1 MRFHAGLRETLRMA
15 FAMIWERKVRSGL
28 TLLGV
33 VVGTTTVI
41 VIGSILT
48 GMSERVDRVTESFGT
63 NVLLVSKYDSIGP
76 RFRDMTADERS
87 RRDLTEGDVE
97 AVDALPSV
105 VGASAQVMLG
115 KFDPSSSS
123 VTVKHDG
130 VEYSRPMVQGVTASF
145 ADVRNIE
152 IADGRFFTSAE
163 EQRRARVVVVPQA
176 SVERLFGSLSP
187 LEREIEIDGTAFR
200 VVGVRARGVGGL
212 FGGESPDDR
221 MFYAPYRTLAGMHPE
236 LDDISIS
243 VRVRDGM
250 MTKATDDI
258 AETLRARR
266 GRRAN
271 DQNDFSISKP
281 EAIFETFRQMEA
293 ILALVVIPISG
304 AGLLVGGVGV
314 MNILLVSV
322 TERTK
327 EIGVRRAIGAKRS
340 DIVAQFLVEA
350 ATLTGLGGAIGILLG
365 WLVSATGKLLLPSIP
380 SSVPLWAV
388 ALGFGVSVG
397 TGLVF
402 GLWPAVKAARLD
414 PIAALRFE

>member
-1 MRFHAGLRETLRMA
+1 MRIQTGVLETLRMA
-15 FAMIWERKVRSGL
+15 FGVLWERKARSAL

-33 VVGTTTVI
+33 IVGTTTVI

-48 GMSERVDRVTESFGT
+48 GMSQRVDKVTESFGT
-63 NVLLVSKYDSIGP
+63 NVLLVSKYDSVGP

-87 RRDLTEGDVE
+87 RKDLTVGDVE
-97 AVDALPSV
+97 ALDALTTV
-105 VGASAQVMLG
+105 DGASAQVMLG
-115 KFDPSSSS
+115 NFDPSSSS
-123 VTVKHDG
+123 MTVKHAG
-130 VEYSRPMVQGVTASF
+130 VEYSRPLIQGVSANF
-145 ADVRNIE
+145 ADVRSL
-152 IADGRFFTSAE
+152 ALSDGRFFTAAE
-163 EQRRARVVVVPQA
+163 EQRRSRVVVIPQA
-176 SVERLFGSLSP
+176 SVERLFGSVSP
-187 LEREIEIDGTAFR
+187 VDREVEIEGQAYR
-200 VVGVRARGVGGL
+200 VVGVRARSVGGL

-221 MFYAPYRTLAGMHPE
+221 MFYVPYRTIAGMHPE

-243 VRVRDGM
+243 VKARDGM
-250 MTKATDDI
+250 MAAANEEI
-258 AETLRARR
+258 VETLRGRR
-266 GRRAN
+266 GRRAS
-271 DQNDFSISKP
+271 DDNDFSISKP
-281 EAIFETFRQMEA
+281 ESIFETFRQMQA

-327 EIGVRRAIGAKRS
+327 EIGVRRAIGARQR

-350 ATLTGLGGAIGILLG
+350 AALTGLGGAMGILLG
-365 WLVSATGKLLLPSIP
+365 WLISATGRVLVPSIP
-380 SSVPLWAV
+380 SAVPLWAV
-388 ALGFGVSVG
+388 LLGFGVSVG